1 MSRVLI
7 VTDACHRVTGARATV
22 ATGARAT
29 GAPAM
34 VAPGARAT
42 VARGTRAT
50 GATALVSLT
59 TALVLAKALVPCVKK
74 KPPSAPRIDPSSSRV
89 IDDRFHHSA
98 TAHFCRNRYSWSSR
112 CAIRI
117 FALQISVQSPAR
129 PNSVK

>member
-74 KPPSAPRIDPSSSRV
+74 KPPAAPRVDPLSARTIDGCAN
-89 IDDRFHHSA
+89 HSA
-98 TAHFCRNRYSWSSR
+98 TVRFG
-112 CAIRI
+112 
-117 FALQISVQSPAR
+117 Q
-129 PNSVK
+129 